1 MTTAMDVDPD
11 YGGYPSLTE
20 GVYAAIRRDILTLQ
34 LAPGSK
40 LRLGELKERH
50 TTGIAPIREALA
62 RLAGEG
68 LVDTKSQRGFWV
80 ADISSDELHQLG
92 ELRATLEVMAF
103 RFAVSQDR
111 LRLSQELRRAWEAFS
126 GLAQRAGETAPLNQ
140 NWEARHRAFHLA
152 FFSFYRSPATS
163 RLFENVYD
171 RFDRYRRLGVPKKGF
186 LAGVIDDHTLLLELI
201 PNREDEEAADLIR
214 RHISDVV
221 AVVQANVSWKQTG
234 PSS

>member
-1 MTTAMDVDPD
+1 MTAVGSD

-20 GVYAAIRRDILTLQ
+20 GIYATIRRDISTSQ
-34 LAPGSK
+34 LAPGRK

-50 TTGIAPIREALA
+50 QTGIAPIREALA

-80 ADISSDELHQLG
+80 ADISSEELHQLG
-92 ELRATLEVMAF
+92 DLRATLEVMAF
-103 RFAVSQDR
+103 QFAVSKSR
-111 LRLSQELRRAWEAFS
+111 HALSEELTQAWQAFS
-126 GLAQRAGETAPLNQ
+126 GVAQRAGETAPLNES
-140 NWEARHRAFHLA
+140 WEARHRAFHLA

-171 RFDRYRRLGVPKKGF
+171 RFDRYRRLGVPRKGF
-186 LAGVIDDHTLLLELI
+186 LAGVIDDHTQLLDLI
-201 PNREDEEAADLIR
+201 ANHEDDRASALIR

-221 AVVQANVSWKQTG
+221 AVVQANVTWPATTTSH
-234 PSS
+234 